1 MTNKEF
7 DKIFR
12 DKLSGHRTP
21 VDGGM
26 WRSIEAGLG
35 RRKAAA
41 YVAAAAAA
49 AVILIAVLISTEN
62 KSHLPIKTND
72 AGPAQAQAPVL
83 QPEKTILVADLTTL
97 TDKAKEPRTKEP
109 RTTEPTTEG
118 LLESQMLE
126 KSEKSEISEKSERS
140 EMSQMLEKSEMSEI
154 SEISERSEKS
164 GKSQMLEKSGRS
176 EASGVVS
183 SVEIS
188 SVEVSSVEVSG
199 TAESSAF
206 AEVSNAAGESHAAEV
221 PLMAGLPMEEEDCLG
236 TMEKKMRSFS
246 LFSNVAPRTDIT
258 AFSNHYGVMAS
269 SGISH
274 TSSELQGMEIIS
286 QAKHSLPLNLGV
298 QIQFELGDK
307 TSAGVGLSYTRL
319 RSRYEALV
327 NKKFHNVKQSLHY
340 IGVPV
345 NFYFSIIRKRN
356 LKIYA
361 NVGGAV
367 EKGVKASFRLTSY
380 DGTSRSATAAI
391 EGFQYSANFGMGL
404 EYMFSDHGGIY
415 LEPNA
420 VYFFDSKVPAS
431 VRTDQPFQLKAE
443 IGLRFHL

>member
-26 WRSIEAGLG
+26 WHSIESSLSGGKSVPFGSLDRSGTAGKW
-35 RRKAAA
+35 RRAAA
-41 YVAAAAAA
+41 YVAAVA
-49 AVILIAVLISTEN
+49 AVIVIAVLITTEN
-62 KSHLPIKTND
+62 KTHLPIKTID
-72 AGPAQAQAPVL
+72 AGLSKLVAQTASQTASQAASAEPAQAQAPVL
-83 QPEKTILVADLTTL
+83 QPEKTMSVADLPTL
-97 TDKAKEPRTKEP
+97 ADKTEEPQ
-109 RTTEPTTEG
+109 TTEEF
-118 LLESQMLE
+118 LESQKPE
-126 KSEKSEISEKSERS
+126 QSERS
-140 EMSQMLEKSEMSEI
+140 DMSE
-154 SEISERSEKS
+154 K
-164 GKSQMLEKSGRS
+164 S

-183 SVEIS
+183 E
-188 SVEVSSVEVSG
+188 
-199 TAESSAF
+199 T

-221 PLMAGLPMEEEDCLG
+221 PVMAGLQLVADDYRG
-236 TMEKKMRSFS
+236 TIERKVRSFS

-274 TSSELQGMEIIS
+274 SSSVLQSMEIIS

-298 QIQFELGDK
+298 QVQFELGEK
-307 TSAGVGLSYTRL
+307 ISAGVGLSYTWL
-319 RSRYEALV
+319 RSRYEALI

-345 NFYFSIIRKRN
+345 NFYFTIMQKN
-356 LKIYA
+356 TLKFYA

-367 EKGVKASFRLTSY
+367 EKGLRASYHLKSY
-380 DGTSRSATAAI
+380 DGTSLSAKADI
-391 EGFQYSANFGMGL
+391 DGFQYSANFGLGL
-404 EYMFSDHGGIY
+404 EYRFSNPCGIY

-443 IGLRFHL
+443 VGFRFHL